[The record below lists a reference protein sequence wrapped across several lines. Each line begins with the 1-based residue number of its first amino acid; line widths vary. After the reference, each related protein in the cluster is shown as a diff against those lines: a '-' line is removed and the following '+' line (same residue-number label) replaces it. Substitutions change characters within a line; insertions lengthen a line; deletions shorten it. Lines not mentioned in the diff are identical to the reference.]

1 MNQPDYFDTPQN
13 FPPSWASAYGQ
24 DIHGYWLDMTIYQQ
38 TLRFRWIPKG
48 KFTMGSVEN
57 ELDRDNYEDQHEVHL
72 TQGFW
77 LADST
82 VTQVL
87 YQAVLGENPSHFKDN
102 LYCPV
107 ETVNWDDAH
116 CFMAKIIQD
125 YPEIHLRLPWEA
137 EWEYACRAGTDTP
150 FYFGENITP
159 EQVNYDGNE
168 PYLNAKKGLYRET
181 TVPVKSLPSNPWGL
195 YEMHGNVWE
204 WCEDVW
210 QDSLGGEAVSDP
222 WLIGGKEGEK
232 ERSVVRVVRGGS
244 WYGYGR
250 LVRSA
255 FRSSHRPDDRIHG
268 MGFRL
273 SLGL

>member
-48 KFTMGSVEN
+48 KFTMGSGEN
-57 ELDRDNYEDQHEVHL
+57 ELDRDNDEDQHEVHL

-232 ERSVVRVVRGGS
+232 KRSVLRVVRGGS
-244 WYGYGR
+244 WNDGGR
-250 LVRSA
+250 HVRSA
-255 FRSSHRPDDRIHG
+255 IRGGGRPDDRNRY